1 MVVGAFRD
9 KILITNEMLKMLEED
24 TNLEYVI
31 GDVQMSKEK
40 ILMVKKIMED
50 VWGHTLLHR
59 KP

>member
-50 VWGHTLLHR
+50 V
-59 KP
+59 